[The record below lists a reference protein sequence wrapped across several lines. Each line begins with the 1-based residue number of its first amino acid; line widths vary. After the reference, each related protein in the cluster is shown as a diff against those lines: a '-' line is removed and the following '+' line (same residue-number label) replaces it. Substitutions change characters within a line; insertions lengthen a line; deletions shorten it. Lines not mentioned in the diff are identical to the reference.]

1 MQTPV
6 VRAVARACDILAA
19 FRERN
24 EVLEL
29 HEVAARTGLSKV
41 TTLRLLRTLES
52 KQLVETAA
60 PRGYRSRFQPIS
72 AKTFR
77 IGYAAQ
83 STVRAYINTVT
94 EGVSLAARN
103 AGIDLLVLN
112 NKFSRAVALRNAEN
126 LIRAKVD
133 LVIEFQAASD
143 IAGTL
148 AEKFRRA
155 GIPMIAVDVPH
166 PGAVYLGPD
175 SYRAGH
181 MAGICL
187 GGWAARTWGGQ
198 VDEIIL
204 VDSTV
209 AGPAVAARLRGML
222 DGMKEA
228 VPGLERVR
236 LCRYDSK
243 GRYGAAFE
251 SVTKHLRR
259 STAEHILVG
268 TLNDL
273 SALGALQAFRDLGL
287 EHRCAIAGQ
296 DGIAEARAEL
306 RYPGTRLICTV
317 AYFPETYGERLIRLA
332 VDMLKNRPVPRAVLT
347 QHRLLTPASVDA
359 IYPNDSWLP
368 SGDLAAGP
376 NW

>member
-1 MQTPV
+1 MPPLVRSV
-6 VRAVARACDILAA
+6 VRACDILAA
-19 FRERN
+19 FRERT
-24 EVLEL
+24 EILEL
-29 HEVAARTGLSKV
+29 HEVARLTGLSKV
-41 TTLRLLRTLES
+41 TASRLLHTLET
-52 KQLVETAA
+52 KQLVEQVS
-60 PRGYRSRFQPIS
+60 PRGYRARFQPVS
-72 AKTFR
+72 ARIFR

-83 STVRAYINTVT
+83 STVHAYIDTVT
-94 EGVSLAARN
+94 ESLSVAAKSAGV
-103 AGIDLLVLN
+103 DLLTLN
-112 NKFSRAVALRNAEN
+112 NKFSRAVALRNAEA

-181 MAGICL
+181 MAGIFL
-187 GGWAARTWGGQ
+187 GEWAARTWNGR

-209 AGPAVAARLRGML
+209 AGPAVAARLRGL
-222 DGMKEA
+222 RDGMIEMLPVLKD
-228 VPGLERVR
+228 VKL
-236 LCRYDSK
+236 LRYDSK
-243 GRYGAAFE
+243 GRFGAAFE
-251 SVTKHLRR
+251 AVTKHLRR

-273 SALGALQAFRDLGL
+273 SALGALQAFRDLGH
-287 EHRCAIAGQ
+287 EDRCGIAGQ
-296 DGIAEARAEL
+296 DGVAEARAEL
-306 RYPGTRLICTV
+306 RYPGTRLVCTV
-317 AYFPETYGERLIRLA
+317 AYFPETYGERLMRLA
-332 VDMLKNRPVPRAVLT
+332 LDILKKRPVPRAALT
-347 QHRLLTPASVDA
+347 QHRLLTPASVDS

-368 SGDLAAGP
+368 SVEPAAGP